1 VMQKSVIVFI
11 SIVCA
16 CAGTAITPELR
27 RSAAVVRL
35 IDGAPPAEFKL
46 VSEVEGLSC
55 ARQLGINPDVTA
67 AKEQL
72 KVEAAKA
79 KANAV
84 ASIVCAEE
92 GTSFSDNCWKAIRC
106 KGDAGHLP

>member
-1 VMQKSVIVFI
+1 MQRTLLPSVLIL
-11 SIVCA
+11 CA
-16 CAGTAITPELR
+16 CAATPITPELR

-35 IDGAPPAEFKL
+35 IDGAPPAGFKL
-46 VSEVEGLSC
+46 VSEVQGLSC
-55 ARQLGINPDVTA
+55 ARQLGASPDMMA

-72 KVEAAKA
+72 KVEAAKVQ
-79 KANAV
+79 ANAV

-92 GTSFSDNCWKAIRC
+92 GASFSDNCWKAIRC